1 MDTREQEPMARHAQ
15 LEADGMPE
23 YLRAFD
29 GDVDAYMA
37 DLIAA
42 IIRNQ
47 QALPGTTWAHDAGG
61 GG

>member
-1 MDTREQEPMARHAQ
+1 MARHAQ

-37 DLIAA
+37 DLIAD
-42 IIRNQ
+42 ILRN
-47 QALPGTTWAHDAGG
+47 AKAPPGPSDGYYTAGG
-61 GG
+61 G